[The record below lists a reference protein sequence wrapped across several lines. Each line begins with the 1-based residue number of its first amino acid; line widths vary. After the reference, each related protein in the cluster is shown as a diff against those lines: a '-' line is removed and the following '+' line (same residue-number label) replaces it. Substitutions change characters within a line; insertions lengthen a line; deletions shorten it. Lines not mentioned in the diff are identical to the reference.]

1 MTKHVCGKPYERD
14 QNHGGMKDGESFS
27 LKSYAILRNFKVYI
41 VSLPKTL
48 HFSFFLTEISP
59 SVPPF
64 YSAKFSSYSTRNVA
78 SCTRTCV
85 LLSFPLIN
93 PDIVITSAIL

>member
-41 VSLPKTL
+41 VFLFPKPYTFLSSLQR
-48 HFSFFLTEISP
+48 FLLLSLLFTQQHSP
-59 SVPPF
+59 LIVREMLLVVQGHV
-64 YSAKFSSYSTRNVA
+64 SYSH
-78 SCTRTCV
+78 S
-85 LLSFPLIN
+85 LL
-93 PDIVITSAIL
+93 